1 MPPMPNGP
9 HGGRGRGTQKPQ
21 KMGYAI
27 KRTLIY
33 LKPYWLTLLFVSVA
47 VIVSSLMTVSVG
59 IYLKYLVD
67 DGITPLLGQTNPDLS
82 PIIHLIEQLAVIV
95 FVGIIGMFY
104 YTKAMVTISQ
114 KVLKTLRDE
123 MFQHMQTLPIKY
135 FDTNGHGDIMSRY
148 TNDIDAMVNMLSQ
161 SFPQVVSGVLQVIA
175 VIIAMIVTS
184 IPLTFVVLISML
196 IIVFVSSRVGGL
208 SKKYFSEQQRSLG
221 KENSY
226 IEELVSGQQVVKVF
240 AREKQ
245 VNTDFDKINNLL
257 KENTFKANKFSNIF
271 MPIIQMLSN
280 FQYAAIAVAGGFME
294 IHGYSGLTLGM
305 IISFLQ
311 LSQTLSRPL
320 GHMSQQINSVVQALA
335 GAERIYHLLDEEAEI
350 DEGHV
355 VLVNACKNDKGA
367 LIECSGHTGHWAWK
381 KEREGKTE
389 LISLRGAVQLD
400 HVDFSY
406 NPDKQILK
414 DINVH
419 AHPGQI
425 IAFVGSTGAGK
436 TTITNLINRFYEID
450 NGTISIDGINV
461 KDIAKKDLRH
471 SLGIVLQ
478 DTSLFTA
485 SIKDNIRFG
494 KLDATDEEV
503 VAAAKIAGADHFIRL
518 LPHGYDTM
526 ISGKE
531 ANLSTGQRQL
541 LAIARATIADPP
553 IMILDEATS
562 SIDTRT
568 EALIQKGMDRLMDGR
583 TVFVIAHRLST
594 IRGSN
599 IIMVLEDG
607 EIIEMGNH
615 QELMEKQGKY
625 YQLYTGKVV
634 LS

>member
-1 MPPMPNGP
+1 MPNGP

>member
-1 MPPMPNGP
+1 MPNGP
-9 HGGRGRGTQKPQ
+9 HGRGRGTQKPQ
-21 KMGYAI
+21 KMGYTI
-27 KRTLIY
+27 KRTLMY
-33 LKPYWLTLLFVSVA
+33 LKPYWLRLLFVSIA

-82 PIIHLIEQLAVIV
+82 HIIYLIEQLALIV
-95 FVGIIGMFY
+95 LVGIIGMFY

-123 MFQHMQTLPIKY
+123 MFQHMQSLPIRY

-208 SKKYFSEQQRSLG
+208 SKKYFAQQQSSLG

-240 AREKQ
+240 AREQQ
-245 VNTDFDKINNLL
+245 VNAEFDEINELL

-271 MPIIQMLSN
+271 MPVIQMLSN

-320 GHMSQQINSVVQALA
+320 GHMSQQINAVVQALA
-335 GAERIYHLLDEEAEI
+335 GAERIYHLLDEKSEV
-350 DEGHV
+350 DEGRV
-355 VLVNACKNDKGA
+355 VLVNACQNDKGE
-367 LIECSGHTGHWAWK
+367 LTECSGHTGHWAWK
-381 KEREGKTE
+381 KEVEGKTE
-389 LISLRGAVQLD
+389 LICLRGAVRLD

-406 NPDKQILK
+406 NADKQILK

-485 SIKDNIRFG
+485 TIKDNIRFG

-503 VAAAKIAGADHFIRL
+503 IAAAKIAGADHFIRL
-518 LPHGYDTM
+518 LPKGYDTL
-526 ISGKE
+526 INGKE

-599 IIMVLEDG
+599 VIMVLENG
-607 EIIEMGNH
+607 EIIEKGNH